1 LILPNKK
8 RTFWVAQEA
17 MLMITPP
24 GGKKNYRTF
33 HLKLR
38 TIESPEIGI
47 DRQRFLNAEVGVFG
61 HRIVLA
67 NEHK

>member
-1 LILPNKK
+1 
-8 RTFWVAQEA
+8 
-17 MLMITPP
+17 MLMLTPS
-24 GGKKNYRTF
+24 GGKNSRTF
-33 HLKLR
+33 HLKLK

-47 DRQRFLNAEVGVFG
+47 DGQRFLNAEVGVFG